1 MEEVKRQVVDIVLF
15 NNELELLD
23 LRVKILEDVVDFFI
37 VKEAT
42 QTFQGDL
49 KEVLSK
55 TYKHPKVFT
64 YVVEFSPS
72 MSTWDRDRFQRATP
86 VDLTAYGIR

>member
-23 LRVKILEDVVDFFI
+23 LRVKLLEDVVDFFI

-42 QTFQGDL
+42 HTFQGDPKELLLL
-49 KEVLSK
+49 KCFFKILLSK
-55 TYKHPKVFT
+55 GTYCYTLKALGVPQGHGV
-64 YVVEFSPS
+64 
-72 MSTWDRDRFQRATP
+72 
-86 VDLTAYGIR
+86 LTLG